1 MLRVPSRRKKKG
13 PPGKVNLIPILD
25 AIFIFI
31 FFLLLS
37 SSFLNVFEISSPL
50 PLASEAEPPPSKVKK
65 KPLNL
70 TLKIT
75 QNALKIYTGLPGR
88 LTKTF
93 SSDPNNGYPLNDLR
107 LYLIDLKGRHLKEK
121 TIILEPQI
129 DIKYNDLVK
138 IMDAVRI
145 LKKTDPS
152 FYRQGEDG
160 VDEKVN
166 ELFDDIMFGN
176 IQS

>member
-13 PPGKVNLIPILD
+13 PPGRVNLIPILD

-37 SSFLNVFEISSPL
+37 SSFLNIFEIQSPL
-50 PLASEAEPPPSKVKK
+50 PMASEAEPPPSKVKE

-75 QNALKIYTGLPGR
+75 NNALRIYTGLPGR

-93 SSDPNNGYPLNDLR
+93 SKRPDNSYPLDELR
-107 LYLIDLKGRHLKEK
+107 VYLIDLKGRHLKEK
-121 TIILEPQI
+121 TIIFEPKI
-129 DIKYNDLVK
+129 DLRYEDLVK
-138 IMDAVRI
+138 IMDTVRI
-145 LKKTDPS
+145 LKKTDPA
-152 FYRQGEDG
+152 FYLKGDDG
-160 VDEKVN
+160 IEERVN
-166 ELFDDIMFGN
+166 DLFSDIMFGN

>member
-13 PPGKVNLIPILD
+13 PPGRVNLIPILD

-37 SSFLNVFEISSPL
+37 SSFLNIFEIQSPL
-50 PLASEAEPPPSKVKK
+50 PMASEADPPPSKVKE

-75 QNALKIYTGLPGR
+75 NSSLQIYTGLPGR

-93 SSDPNNGYPLNDLR
+93 PKRPDNSFPLDELR
-107 LYLIDLKGRHLKEK
+107 VYLIDLKGQHLKEK
-121 TIILEPQI
+121 TIIFEPKI
-129 DIKYNDLVK
+129 DLRYEDLVN
-138 IMDAVRI
+138 IMDTVRI
-145 LKKTDPS
+145 LKKTDPA
-152 FYRQGEDG
+152 FYLKGQDG
-160 VDEKVN
+160 IEERVN
-166 ELFDDIMFGN
+166 DLFSDIMFGN

>member
-13 PPGKVNLIPILD
+13 PPSKINLIPILD

-37 SSFLNVFEISSPL
+37 SSFLNVFEIASPL
-50 PLASEAEPPPSKVKK
+50 PLASEADPPPSKVKQR
-65 KPLNL
+65 PLNL

-75 QNALKIYTGLPGR
+75 NRTLKIYTGLPGR
-88 LTKTF
+88 LKKTF
-93 SSDPNNGYPLNDLR
+93 TSDTNGSFPLDELHT
-107 LYLIDLKGRHLKEK
+107 YLIDLKGRHLKEK
-121 TIILEPQI
+121 TIIFEPQI
-129 DIKYNDLVK
+129 DLRYEDLVK
-138 IMDAVRI
+138 IMDSVRI

-152 FYRQGEDG
+152 LYRTGEDG
-160 VDEKVN
+160 IDERVE
-166 ELFDDIMFGN
+166 ELFNDIMFGN